1 LKKVV
6 GLDIGGA
13 NLKANLLSVQNCSVT
28 DYKTVMK
35 FFPIWREGK
44 ERLPQAIKSLTLE
57 LDEVDAPDAAA
68 LTMTAELSDA
78 FFTKRDGV
86 IHVLNSVEEAFPDTP
101 LRVLDNLARLL
112 TLEEARRQTNLVAA
126 ANWPATGW
134 LASQFF
140 ESCIVVD
147 VGSTTTSIIPVID
160 RVIAAAGRDDFDKLA
175 SGELVYTGCLRT
187 NVAAIANSLPLRG
200 RVRQLSSE
208 LFALSGDIHLILG
221 NIGEIDYRTETADGR
236 GKSRREA
243 LGRLARVV
251 CADIEMLAEDEIEEM
266 AKYLYAKQVER
277 ICEGLVRVKQRV
289 AELNAGDIPIVVT
302 GMGKDF
308 LARRAAESI
317 GCRSIVDLSD
327 YVGAG
332 AALASASVGVAWMFA
347 TELEGR
353 PVSWKRS

>member
-1 LKKVV
+1 LRRVV

-13 NLKANLLSVQNCSVT
+13 NLKASLISVQDCSVM
-28 DYKTVMK
+28 DYKTAMK
-35 FFPIWREGK
+35 FFPLWRDGK
-44 ERLPQAIKSLTLE
+44 ERLPQAIKSLGLE
-57 LDEVDAPDAAA
+57 LDEADAQDAVA

-78 FFTKRDGV
+78 FFTKREGV
-86 IHVLNSVEEAFPDTP
+86 IHVLNSVEEAFLDAP
-101 LRVLDNLARLL
+101 LRVLDNHARLL
-112 TLEEARRQTNLVAA
+112 TSEEARRQPNLIAA

-187 NVAAIANSLPLRG
+187 NVAAIVNSLPLRG

-221 NIGEIDYRTETADGR
+221 NIRETDYRTETADGR

-266 AKYLYAKQVER
+266 ARCLCEKQVER
-277 ICEGLVRVKQRV
+277 ISEGLLLVKERV
-289 AELNAGDIPIVVT
+289 AEMHEGDIPIVVT

-317 GCRSIVDLSD
+317 GCGTIVDLSD

-332 AALASASVGVAWMFA
+332 AALASASVGVAWMLA
-347 TELEGR
+347 AELEGR